1 MKRRPHS
8 YYVALLM
15 AMFYASS
22 SSTTSAFLISSN
34 IRRCITCPT
43 CSPSPYRPSLFN
55 HNDENEFFIEKA
67 STKARALDVKVFRG
81 YTVSAK
87 EEHVLEQHQK
97 GNEMTENEAIDALMK
112 NYNEYGEYIFNP
124 PHCEAEV
131 YFVAVYNGAT
141 NNPIEE
147 NAFDRTNGV
156 VGVVSA
162 QLRRRSPLIAGPSSN
177 DENENGSLDSTA
189 LPSVPIPSPHIYVA
203 NMRVD
208 DKMRRRGVGI
218 ALLLAVKEYAETW
231 EEEEMDESIP
241 MALSVDNDNVGA
253 IRLYER
259 FGFEYLEKNDVF
271 RVMIMWP

>member
-1 MKRRPHS
+1 MKRNGGLS
-8 YYVALLM
+8 LLLLLM
-15 AMFYASS
+15 AIFHSS
-22 SSTTSAFLISSN
+22 PTSSFHIASN
-34 IRRCITCPT
+34 IRRCITCPS
-43 CSPSPYRPSLFN
+43 CSPSPYRPPLFN
-55 HNDENEFFIEKA
+55 HNDENDFFIETA

-81 YTVSAK
+81 STVSAK
-87 EEHVLEQHQK
+87 EYVLEQRQR

-112 NYNEYGEYIFNP
+112 NYNDGEYIFNP
-124 PHCEAEV
+124 PHYEAEA

-141 NNPIEE
+141 NNSIEE

-177 DENENGSLDSTA
+177 DENENDSLDSTA

-203 NMRVD
+203 YMRVD

-218 ALLLAVKEYAETW
+218 ELLLAVKEYAKTW
-231 EEEEMDESIP
+231 GEEMDENIP
-241 MALSVDNDNVGA
+241 MVLSVDNDNVGA
-253 IRLYER
+253 IRLYEM